1 MEVDRLDAFARRHLN
16 LATLPTGG
24 VLATGGVGGT
34 VFNDPTKAVYAAEM
48 WNPGTGQWTTLSSM
62 AIMRDYHGTT
72 LLMPD
77 GRVLV
82 AGGSESA
89 GAPDN
94 KNAEI
99 FSPPYLFR
107 GARPTIGSVPAT
119 LRYGQTFRILTAS
132 ASSIAKVS
140 LIRLATVTHAFD
152 ENGRQL
158 RLTFTAGATGLT
170 VTAPSSGNIAP
181 PGYYMVF
188 IVNGT
193 DVPSVA
199 KIIKIY

>member
-1 MEVDRLDAFARRHLN
+1 
-16 LATLPTGG
+16 
-24 VLATGGVGGT
+24 
-34 VFNDPTKAVYAAEM
+34 
-48 WNPGTGQWTTLSSM
+48 
-62 AIMRDYHGTT
+62 MRDYHGTA

-82 AGGSESA
+82 AAGSESG
-89 GAPDN
+89 GAPDQR
-94 KNAEI
+94 NAEF

-107 GARPTIGSVPAT
+107 GARPTISSAPAT
-119 LRYGQTFRILTAS
+119 LRYGQTFRILTAN

-158 RLTFTAGATGLT
+158 RLTFTKDATGLT

-188 IVNGT
+188 IANGT
-193 DVPSVA
+193 DVPSVPGSSRSSRPA
-199 KIIKIY
+199 AQLSERRFGCKVSVDCGRAIGVRRVRTPC